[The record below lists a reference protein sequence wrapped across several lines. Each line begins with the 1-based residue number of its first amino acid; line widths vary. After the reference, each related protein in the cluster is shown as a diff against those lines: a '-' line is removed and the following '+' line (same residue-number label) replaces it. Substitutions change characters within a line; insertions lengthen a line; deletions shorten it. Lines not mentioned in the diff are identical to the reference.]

1 MAEQLAPCSWEKA
14 QQHFYSS
21 QQHHCWV
28 CPSAAMP
35 SDCEI
40 TAFSRRLGGEGQCP
54 GKSQQ
59 NESKVTNGVKRTLVN
74 MITIRI
80 HRFLWIEFYRQWRAG
95 ASRKIY
101 LLSLEA
107 AIWGAAWAPAFISA
121 AVAGSLQSD
130 HCCCFYSLC
139 CYVQATDKEQV
150 ERPVGSSTVTGKGK
164 KSQRQNLVRFFFL
177 QTETTLGQYAK
188 GRILVS

>member
-1 MAEQLAPCSWEKA
+1 MQRHSHLHMAEQLAPCRWEKI

-35 SDCEI
+35 SDWEI
-40 TAFSRRLGGEGQCP
+40 TAFSRHLGGEGQCP
-54 GKSQQ
+54 GKIQQ
-59 NESKVTNGVKRTLVN
+59 NESKVTNGVKRILFN

-80 HRFLWIEFYRQWRAG
+80 NRFLWIEFYGQWRAG
-95 ASRKIY
+95 APRKIY
-101 LLSLEA
+101 LLSSEA

-130 HCCCFYSLC
+130 HCVVAFIACVVMYRQQTKNKWKDGWEAPQS
-139 CYVQATDKEQV
+139 QAKEKNHRDK
-150 ERPVGSSTVTGKGK
+150 
-164 KSQRQNLVRFFFL
+164 
-177 QTETTLGQYAK
+177 TL
-188 GRILVS
+188 